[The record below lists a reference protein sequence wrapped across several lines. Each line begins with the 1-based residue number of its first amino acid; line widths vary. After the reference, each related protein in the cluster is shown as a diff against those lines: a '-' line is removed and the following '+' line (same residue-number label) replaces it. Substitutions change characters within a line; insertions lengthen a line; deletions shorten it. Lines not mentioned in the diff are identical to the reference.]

1 MNAKKILLAMA
12 LSSLMAAGA
21 HAASTDQGHGKIT
34 FLGSV
39 IDAPCSIEAK
49 SLDQTI
55 QLGAISKNQLS
66 EGGKSTPVSFD
77 IQLHDCDSAT
87 ANKAS
92 ITFNG
97 LAGDKTDGLDGAF
110 AVTGQ
115 AAGVGV
121 VIADMGGKVIKPSTK
136 SALAAMND
144 GDNDL
149 QFLAYVQGPTASDAV
164 VPGNFGAIANFM
176 MTYE

>member
-1 MNAKKILLAMA
+1 MNVNKILLAMA
-12 LSSLMAAGA
+12 CSSLMSAGA
-21 HAASTDQGHGKIT
+21 YAAVDQGHGKLT
-34 FLGSV
+34 FIGSV
-39 IDAPCSIEAK
+39 IDAPCSIDAK

-55 QLGAISKNQLS
+55 QLGAISQYQLAG
-66 EGGKSTPVSFD
+66 GGKSTPVSFD

-97 LAGDKTDGLDGAF
+97 IAGDSAGGLDSNF

-115 AAGVGV
+115 ASGVGV
-121 VIADMGGKVIKPSTK
+121 GITDMGGKIVKPGVAVS
-136 SALAAMND
+136 LAAMND

-149 QFLAYVQGPTASDAV
+149 QFLAFVQGSTASDAV
-164 VPGNFGAIANFM
+164 VPGTFASIANFM
-176 MTYE
+176 MSYE

>member
-1 MNAKKILLAMA
+1 MNAKNKLLVMA
-12 LSSLMAAGA
+12 LSSLITAGA
-21 HAASTDQGHGKIT
+21 HAATDQGHGKIT

-39 IDAPCSIEAK
+39 IDAPCSIDAK

-55 QLGAISKNQLS
+55 QLGAISKNQLAD
-66 EGGKSTPVSFD
+66 GGKSTPVSFD

-97 LAGDKTDGLDGAF
+97 IAGAKTDGLDSAF

-115 AAGVGV
+115 ASGVGV
-121 VIADMGGKVIKPSTK
+121 GITDMGGKVIKPGTK
-136 SALAAMND
+136 SSLSAMSD
-144 GDNDL
+144 GDNEL
-149 QFLAYVQGPTASDAV
+149 QFLAYVQGSTASGAV
-164 VPGNFGAIANFM
+164 IPGNFTSIANFM